1 MTMSDQ
7 KRRDFL
13 KIATAGLVAPALLP
27 ELTLSAG
34 SSTHDE
40 ALDAQRIRRGT
51 PKPVASDIPTVESM
65 RSVTM
70 PHRFGDLFN
79 PPGLTNQWGC
89 AQAAMDVTGV
99 RSIAFPPFAQGEM
112 NTAALGSGGEL
123 LTGVLYVDGEY
134 FAATREL
141 VEFTWQPD
149 SIERRAHYR
158 GLELSS
164 VMIVPFK
171 QMSVAVSLTIENK
184 QKTPRKTEIKL
195 ALNGGVTKS
204 VTPWNAAYSPGEF
217 DNARIIDRDR
227 GAVMCKSTRSE
238 AHSLQGAWP
247 LATEVHPS
255 WLIYRFDLAPGE
267 KRAITFVNALAEKG
281 EEARSH
287 YDAIVRNFEGAA
299 REVRDE
305 WNAELKA
312 AFTPGNDR
320 YSGYLPT
327 LVTSDESVR
336 RLYHSAVMSALFF
349 RRTTPHSVYGTT
361 YVTLAPRYWETAT
374 FLWDISLSAMLL
386 AMLDPLVLRRMIETW
401 MQVNVHEHFGTEFLT
416 GAGIGP
422 WYSVNDF
429 AMCRMAREYLRW
441 TGDQSWLDK
450 EVGGQK
456 VMDRLV
462 TYAEHWRK
470 LDTNKH
476 GLADY
481 GGVSNLLEAVSSYV
495 HEVAGL
501 NAANVYN
508 LRFVADLLEHR
519 GSGSRAQAMRAEAQQ
534 LSRKVLELYVP
545 GKGIWRCRLPDGS
558 MNEVHH
564 CYDFGTV
571 LITIGDSLSKETK
584 AEMVRFFQEE
594 LQTPMWMRALSTRDL
609 DVTFSV
615 RPDHQ
620 WTGAYTAWPALALS
634 ALYVAGEGDVAFKWI
649 TGLAETARQGPI
661 AQAHFSET
669 AVAPEAGGG
678 ARKAPSD
685 QPYINDWA
693 CVSGCAY
700 LEPVLQN
707 IFGIQAGLF
716 GRIEAQPDFGLF
728 DAKAELRNINYQGK
742 TYTATRQGIKL
753 S

>member
-1 MTMSDQ
+1 MNDQ

-13 KIATAGLVAPALLP
+13 KIATAALVAPAILP
-27 ELTLSAG
+27 ELTLGADNADLNGVSV
-34 SSTHDE
+34 D
-40 ALDAQRIRRGT
+40 QRTQRG
-51 PKPVASDIPTVESM
+51 PVKPPDTTDIPTVESM

-79 PPGLTNQWGC
+79 PPGLTNQRGC
-89 AQAAMDVTGV
+89 AQAAMDVTGI
-99 RSIAFPPFAQGEM
+99 RSLAFPPFAQGEM
-112 NTAALGSGGEL
+112 NVAALGSGGEL

-134 FAATREL
+134 FAATKEV
-141 VEFTWQPD
+141 VEFSWQPD
-149 SIERRAHYR
+149 KIERRAQYR
-158 GLELSS
+158 GLALSS

-171 QMSVAVSLTIENK
+171 QMSVAVSLTVENT
-184 QKTPRKTEIKL
+184 QKVRRQTEIKL
-195 ALNGGVTKS
+195 ALNGGASKS

-217 DNARIIDRDR
+217 DNQRTVDKDR
-227 GAVMCKSTRSE
+227 GAVMCKSIRTD
-238 AHSLQGAWP
+238 AFSLQGAWP
-247 LATEVHPS
+247 LATEILPS
-255 WLIYRFDLAPGE
+255 WVIYRFELAPGE
-267 KRAITFVNALAEKG
+267 KRTIIFVNALAENAD
-281 EEARSH
+281 EARRN
-287 YDAIVRNFEGAA
+287 YDVLVRDFQGAA
-299 REVRDE
+299 AEVRDE
-305 WNAELKA
+305 WNAQLKA

-320 YSGYLPT
+320 FSGYLPT

-441 TGDQSWLDK
+441 TGDHTWLDK
-450 EVGGQK
+450 EVAGQK
-456 VMDRLV
+456 VIDRLV

-508 LRFVADLLEHR
+508 LRFVADVLDHR
-519 GSGSRAQAMRAEAQQ
+519 GATAKAEAYRAEALQ

-571 LITIGDSLSKETK
+571 LITIGDTLSKQTK
-584 AEMVRFFQEE
+584 AEMVRFFREE

-609 DVTFSV
+609 DVTFSI

-649 TGLAETARQGPI
+649 KGLAETARQGPI
-661 AQAHFSET
+661 AQAHFAET

-700 LEPVLQN
+700 LEPVVES
-707 IFGIQAGLF
+707 IFGIRAGLF
-716 GRIEAQPDFGLF
+716 GKIEAQPAVGMF
-728 DAKAELRNINYQGK
+728 DAKAELQNINYQGK
-742 TYTATRQGIKL
+742 RYKATRQGIQL
-753 S
+753 A

>member
-1 MTMSDQ
+1 MSEQ

-13 KIATAGLVAPALLP
+13 KTTTAALVTPALLR
-27 ELTLSAG
+27 EFAFGADQTS
-34 SSTHDE
+34 
-40 ALDAQRIRRGT
+40 AQRTRSNNVS
-51 PKPVASDIPTVESM
+51 VATDIPTVESL
-65 RSVTM
+65 RTVTM

-89 AQAAMDVTGV
+89 AQAAMDVTAI

-112 NTAALGSGGEL
+112 NVAPLGSGGEL

-134 FAATREL
+134 FASTKTAIDF
-141 VEFTWQPD
+141 VWQPD
-149 SIERRAHYR
+149 RIERRAQYR

-164 VMIVPFK
+164 VTIIPFK
-171 QMSVAVSLTIENK
+171 QMSVAVSLTVENK
-184 QKTPRKTEIKL
+184 QKTRRQTEIKF

-204 VTPWNAAYSPGEF
+204 VAPWNAAYSPGEF
-217 DNARIIDRDR
+217 DNKRTVDTTR
-227 GAVMCKSTRSE
+227 GAVLCESVRTK
-238 AHSLQGAWP
+238 ACSLQGASP
-247 LATEVHPS
+247 LATEVRPS
-255 WLIYRFDLAPGE
+255 WLVYRFDLAPGE
-267 KRAITFVNALAEKG
+267 RRSITFVNALAETAA
-281 EEARSH
+281 EAQKN
-287 YDAIVRNFEGAA
+287 YDQLVRDFAGAA
-299 REVRDE
+299 TDVRDE
-305 WNAELKA
+305 WNAQLRA

-320 YSGYLPT
+320 FSGYVPT

-336 RLYHSAVMSALFF
+336 RLYHSAVMSALLF

-361 YVTLAPRYWETAT
+361 YVTLAPRYWETTT

-386 AMLDPLVLRRMIETW
+386 AMLDPLILRRMIETW
-401 MQVNVHEHFGTEFLT
+401 MQLDVYKHFGTEYLT
-416 GAGIGP
+416 GSGVGP

-441 TGDQSWLDK
+441 TGDHAWLDK

-456 VMDRLV
+456 VIDRLV
-462 TYAEHWRK
+462 TYAEHWRQ

-481 GGVSNLLEAVSSYV
+481 GGVTNLLEAVSSYV

-508 LRFVADLLEHR
+508 LRFAAELLEQR
-519 GSGSRAQAMRAEAQQ
+519 GASEKAAALRVEAQQ

-571 LITIGDSLSKETK
+571 LVTIGDTLSQQVKS
-584 AEMVRFFQEE
+584 EMVRFFREE
-594 LQTPMWMRALSTRDL
+594 LQTPMWMRALSTKDL
-609 DVTFSV
+609 DVTFSI

-634 ALYVAGEGDVAFKWI
+634 ALFVAGEGDVAFKWI
-649 TGLAETARQGPI
+649 KGLAETAKQGPI
-661 AQAHFSET
+661 AQAHFAET

-700 LEPVLQN
+700 LEPVVENL
-707 IFGIQAGLF
+707 FGIQAGLF
-716 GRIEAQPDFGLF
+716 DKIEAKPAFGLF

-742 TYTATRQGIKL
+742 AYVATKQGIK
-753 S
+753 SA

>member
-1 MTMSDQ
+1 MSEQ

-13 KIATAGLVAPALLP
+13 KTTTAALVAPTILRDFAFGADP
-27 ELTLSAG
+27 TN
-34 SSTHDE
+34 T
-40 ALDAQRIRRGT
+40 QRSRT
-51 PKPVASDIPTVESM
+51 SNEPVATDIPTVESL
-65 RSVTM
+65 RTVTM

-89 AQAAMDVTGV
+89 AQAAMDVTAM
-99 RSIAFPPFAQGEM
+99 RSVAFPPFAQGEM
-112 NTAALGSGGEL
+112 NVAPLGSGGEL

-134 FAATREL
+134 FAATKTAIDF
-141 VEFTWQPD
+141 VWQPD
-149 SIERRAHYR
+149 RIERRAQYR

-164 VMIVPFK
+164 VMIVPFR
-171 QMSVAVSLTIENK
+171 QMSVAVSLTVENK
-184 QKTPRKTEIKL
+184 QTTRRQTEIKF

-204 VTPWNAAYSPGEF
+204 VAPWNAAYSPGEF
-217 DNARIIDRDR
+217 DNKRTIDSTR
-227 GAVMCKSTRSE
+227 GAVLCKSVRTD
-238 AHSLQGAWP
+238 ACSLQGAWP
-247 LATEVHPS
+247 LADEVRSS
-255 WLIYRFDLAPGE
+255 WLVYRFDLAPGE
-267 KRAITFVNALAEKG
+267 KRSITFVNTLAERAD
-281 EEARSH
+281 EAQRN
-287 YDAIVRNFEGAA
+287 YDKLVRDFAGAA
-299 REVRDE
+299 AGVRDE
-305 WNAELKA
+305 WNAQLKA

-320 YSGYLPT
+320 FSGHVPT

-361 YVTLAPRYWETAT
+361 YVTLAPRYWETTT

-386 AMLDPLVLRRMIETW
+386 ALLDPLILRRMIETW
-401 MQVNVHEHFGTEFLT
+401 MQLDVYKHFGTEYLT
-416 GAGIGP
+416 GSGVGP

-441 TGDQSWLDK
+441 TGDHVWLDK
-450 EVGGQK
+450 EVAGQK
-456 VMDRLV
+456 VIDRLV

-508 LRFVADLLEHR
+508 LRFAADLLERR
-519 GSGSRAQAMRAEAQQ
+519 GDSQKAGALRAEAQE

-571 LITIGDSLSKETK
+571 LITIGDTLNKQVKS
-584 AEMVRFFQEE
+584 EMVRFFREE
-594 LQTPMWMRALSTRDL
+594 LQTPMWMRALSTKDL
-609 DVTFSV
+609 DVTFSI

-620 WTGAYTAWPALALS
+620 WTGAYAAWPSLALS
-634 ALYVAGEGDVAFKWI
+634 ALFVAGEGDVAFKWI
-649 TGLAETARQGPI
+649 KGLAETARQGPI
-661 AQAHFSET
+661 AQAHFAET
-669 AVAPEAGGG
+669 AVGPEAGGG

-693 CVSGCAY
+693 CVSACAY
-700 LEPVLQN
+700 LEPVIENL
-707 IFGIQAGLF
+707 FGIQAGLF
-716 GRIEAQPDFGLF
+716 GKIEAQPAFGLF
-728 DAKAELRNINYQGK
+728 DAKAQLRNINYQGK
-742 TYTATRQGIKL
+742 TYVATKQGIKPA
-753 S
+753 